1 MYIVRGDIA
10 VYDEKE
16 VEDSLEFL
24 NQLDIYKKCRA
35 DNIIDI
41 MGLRE
46 TIRCD
51 DIAQYSGYAE
61 DTQRIDN
68 TYYPEKN
75 DGIPEVIQKEKTKTK
90 TGWNIADFIFIAG
103 CIVISV
109 VLSYA
114 FTHYIAHHTKVE
126 GSSMNDTLNNG
137 DYLIVEKVSY
147 YGHDPERYDIVVF
160 PYSENV
166 NYIKRIIGM
175 PGEKIQIIDGKVY
188 INDAQLTDDI
198 YGRESIADPGVAQ
211 EPVYLSDDEYFVMG
225 DNRNSSIDS
234 RSKSV
239 GAVKKDKIE
248 GKAVYRL
255 WPFSD
260 FGAID

>member
-1 MYIVRGDIA
+1 MYIVRGDMA
-10 VYDEKE
+10 LYDEKE
-16 VEDSLEFL
+16 VEDSLEFVK
-24 NQLDIYKKCRA
+24 QLDVYKKCRA
-35 DNIIDI
+35 GNIFDV

-46 TIRCD
+46 VL
-51 DIAQYSGYAE
+51 QSGNIPKHSDYAE
-61 DTQRIDN
+61 DTRSMD
-68 TYYPEKN
+68 TYYPEKD
-75 DGIPEVIQKEKTKTK
+75 DGTTGVIYKEEADDKTR
-90 TGWNIADFIFIAG
+90 WNIADFIYIAV
-103 CIVISV
+103 CVAISV
-109 VLSYA
+109 VLSYT

-160 PYSENV
+160 PYSEDV

-188 INDAQLTDDI
+188 INDSQLTDEI
-198 YGRESIADPGVAQ
+198 YGKESIADPGIAY

-239 GAVKKDKIE
+239 GPVKKDKIQ
-248 GKAVYRL
+248 GRAVYRL
-255 WPFSD
+255 WPLSD
-260 FGAID
+260 FGGID